1 MPNFEGHFKKV
12 VILGAGG
19 IVGQHLMMSEPS
31 DEVVVKYA
39 RRTKVD
45 GKRWWG
51 VDVEDNNMVLDSL
64 SFNGVFPDVV
74 VNLAG
79 ENRVDVVES
88 NPKAYEAVNVN
99 APHTLAYQC
108 QNRGIRFIQVSTQG
122 VFSGN
127 DAPYSPYDKT
137 NPITE
142 YGRQKASAE
151 HVALQYGATVARLT
165 FVLGA
170 RPFQDIGR
178 RNPLEDMLEKPKQ
191 LQVDD
196 RWFSPCFAHDA
207 AKVLWDEI
215 LKPKGEQIFHI
226 GHPFGVTRY
235 AVARDLVRGLHGALQ
250 TEVQPISH
258 EYFSG
263 LAQRPFNTKWAE
275 GSRFYEDYET
285 SLVTSF
291 IQWKRYTG
299 A

>member
-1 MPNFEGHFKKV
+1 MPKV
-12 VILGAGG
+12 LVIGAGG
-19 IVGQHLMMSEPS
+19 IVGQHMMVNQPVGVEATF
-31 DEVVVKYA
+31 V
-39 RRTKVD
+39 RRTYRE
-45 GKRWWG
+45 GFYPFALESITG
-51 VDVEDNNMVLDSL
+51 VSTLLDL
-64 SFNGVFPDVV
+64 FEPDVV
-74 VNLAG
+74 LNLAG
-79 ENRVDVVES
+79 ENRVDVVEAT
-88 NPKAYEAVNVN
+88 PDAYERTNVLI
-99 APHTLAYQC
+99 PRLLAKHC
-108 QNRGIRFIQVSTQG
+108 QNNGIRFIQGSTQA
-122 VFSGN
+122 VYSGQ
-127 DAPYSPYDKT
+127 DAPYKPFDDHSPI
-137 NPITE
+137 NE
-142 YGRQKASAE
+142 YGRQKARAE
-151 HVALQYGATVARLT
+151 EQTLIYGGTVARLT
-165 FVLGA
+165 FVLGV
-170 RPFQDIGR
+170 RPFQEIGR

-207 AKVLWDEI
+207 AKVLWEEI
-215 LKPKGEQIFHI
+215 AHPKGEAIFNI

-263 LAQRPFNTKWAE
+263 LAPRAFNTKWAE